1 MTFMF
6 VLLKYKVP
14 SYYTTTGQMSYDEG
28 YETTSTSTTS
38 SAFRPTFE
46 WMEPTLHPIRFPTET
61 QVDSGNQLTVHS
73 GLFYVLIFGN
83 ILLFLVLLIAVAWCI
98 ILYRRKKISG
108 KHKSALV
115 AMEQTMNE
123 IEGVDEQD
131 EQQES
136 NPVEGA
142 GNTAEGPVANYSYH

>member
-1 MTFMF
+1 MF

-14 SYYTTTGQMSYDEG
+14 SYYTTSGERSYDEG

-38 SAFRPTFE
+38 STLRPTVE

-61 QVDSGNQLTVHS
+61 QEDSANQLTVHS
-73 GLFYVLIFGN
+73 GLLIMLIIGN
-83 ILLFLVLLIAVAWCI
+83 IILFLVLLIAVVWCI
-98 ILYRRKKISG
+98 IVYRRKKISG
-108 KHKSALV
+108 NDKSALV

-142 GNTAEGPVANYSYH
+142 GNTAEGPVAKYSYH